1 MPAKSSALGKL
12 GDLLRDPTFRDA
24 FVADYRAALR
34 EKGITESSLPATTL
48 ATLRGMGGSEL
59 KAVAN
64 LNISMDADN
73 VSPELKSQMV

>member
-1 MPAKSSALGKL
+1 MAKSSALGQL
-12 GDLLRDPTFRDA
+12 GDLLRKPEFRAA
-24 FVADYRAALR
+24 FIKDYRSALQK
-34 EKGITESSLPATTL
+34 EGIVENSLPDATF
-48 ATLRGMGGSEL
+48 ATLRGMGESEL